1 MMETPKTKILIVD
14 DSPAHLYNL
23 KSLVEAGGYE
33 VLTAEDGER
42 GLDAATTRNPNLI
55 LLDIVMP
62 GMNGFQVNRK
72 LRKIA
77 VDQDIPVIFVSIKNQ
92 ESDIAWGMRQG
103 VKAYITKPVNKEELL
118 SAIAEALV
126 A

>member
-1 MMETPKTKILIVD
+1 METPKTKILIVD
-14 DSPAHLYNL
+14 DSPAHLYAL

-33 VLTAEDGER
+33 VLTAKDGER
-42 GLDAATTRNPNLI
+42 GLEAATSRNPNLI

-77 VDQDIPVIFVSIKNQ
+77 VDRDIPVIFVSIKNQ

-103 VKAYITKPVNKEELL
+103 AKAYITKPVNKEKLL
-118 SAIAEALV
+118 SAIGAALTV
-126 A
+126 

>member
-42 GLDAATTRNPNLI
+42 GLDAATSRNPNLI

>member
-14 DSPAHLYNL
+14 DSPAHLYAM

-42 GLDAATTRNPNLI
+42 GLAAATSRNPNLI

-77 VDQDIPVIFVSIKNQ
+77 VDRDIPVIFVSVKNQ

-103 VKAYITKPVNKEELL
+103 VKGYITKPVNKTELL

-126 A
+126 V

>member
-1 MMETPKTKILIVD
+1 MIETAKAKILIVD
-14 DSPAHLYNL
+14 DSPAQLYSL

-33 VLTAEDGER
+33 VLTAKDGER
-42 GLDAATTRNPNLI
+42 GLDAATSRNPNLI

-77 VDQDIPVIFVSIKNQ
+77 VDRDIPVIFVSIKNQ

-103 VKAYITKPVNKEELL
+103 VKAYITKPVNKKELL

>member
-42 GLDAATTRNPNLI
+42 GLDAATSRNPNLI

-77 VDQDIPVIFVSIKNQ
+77 VDRDIPVIFVSIKNQ

-103 VKAYITKPVNKEELL
+103 VKAYITKPVNKKELL